1 MERDRRDSAALTAV
15 LRQRPEIQAVLLDQ
29 AQLRRLIRGS
39 RGESNEENRAH
50 HRDYRTR
57 WVVLADLLLGMGY
70 EVFGLVR
77 RSSVDTT
84 ERLAHIKHCPD
95 LKLVEGDITDSACM
109 HRLISVIKPAEVY
122 NLAAMSHVG
131 TSFTQPVATFDIDA
145 IGPLNILEA
154 IHQESPS
161 TRFYQA
167 STSELFGDVQ
177 TPTQNENTPFRPRS
191 PYGVAKAAAHYSVKL
206 YYAKRMAS
214 TPVPHPVYHES
225 PRGARTS

>member
-1 MERDRRDSAALTAV
+1 MRKTALITGITGQDGSY
-15 LRQRPEIQAVLLDQ
+15 LRTCARYGVRGVRPGAPL
-29 AQLRRLIRGS
+29 
-39 RGESNEENRAH
+39 
-50 HRDYRTR
+50 
-57 WVVLADLLLGMGY
+57 
-70 EVFGLVR
+70 
-77 RSSVDTT
+77 SVDTT

-206 YYAKRMAS
+206 YTRS
-214 TPVPHPVYHES
+214 VWQTTPC
-225 PRGARTS
+225 RILFTTRARAGREPS